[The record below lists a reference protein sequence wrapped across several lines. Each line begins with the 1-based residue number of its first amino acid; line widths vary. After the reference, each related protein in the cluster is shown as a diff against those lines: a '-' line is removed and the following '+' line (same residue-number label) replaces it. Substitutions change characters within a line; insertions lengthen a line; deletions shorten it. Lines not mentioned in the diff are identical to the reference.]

1 MLLCDVLTAA
11 DQITVSQAWQRRQ
24 QQQQLLRQHPISP
37 LILPLRSMLNFLLKK
52 RLACADPFLS
62 D

>member
-11 DQITVSQAWQRRQ
+11 DQITVSQAWQGKQ
-24 QQQQLLRQHPISP
+24 QKLLHRHQISP
-37 LILPLRSMLNFLLKK
+37 LIPPPPCMLNFLLKD